1 MLNYIKYFKKSLGL
15 AKDVFFKQ
23 GEAKSLEEI
32 NKSGSR
38 TDVIN
43 RLLSRFDRPTY
54 YLEVGVRDPRDNF
67 LKIISKNRYSVDPGL
82 EVEENLADFKCTSD
96 KFFEGMKQGDW
107 QSLTDKF
114 DVIFI
119 DGLHIAE
126 QVDRDIANALEVLSE
141 DGFLVLHD
149 CNPPTQWHAREAF
162 NFFRSPAGVHWNGTT
177 WKAFVKWRKNKSFYS
192 FCVDTDWGVGVISK
206 HFRMGKALELDTE
219 FYEYKLLETKRE
231 EVLNLISFENFIQL
245 TDK

>member
-1 MLNYIKYFKKSLGL
+1 M
-15 AKDVFFKQ
+15 
-23 GEAKSLEEI
+23 
-32 NKSGSR
+32 
-38 TDVIN
+38 
-43 RLLSRFDRPTY
+43 
-54 YLEVGVRDPRDNF
+54 
-67 LKIISKNRYSVDPGL
+67 
-82 EVEENLADFKCTSD
+82 
-96 KFFEGMKQGDW
+96 
-107 QSLTDKF
+107 
-114 DVIFI
+114 
-119 DGLHIAE
+119 
-126 QVDRDIANALEVLSE
+126 LSE